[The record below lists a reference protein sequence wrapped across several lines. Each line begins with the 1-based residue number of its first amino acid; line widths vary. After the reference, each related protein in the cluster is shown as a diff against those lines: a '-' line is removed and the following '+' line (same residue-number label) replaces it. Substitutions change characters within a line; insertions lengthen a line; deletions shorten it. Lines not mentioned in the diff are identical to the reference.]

1 MKQKKWQIAA
11 AVAAA
16 VVALGLG
23 VFLWTAVL
31 RFSPVEGNA
40 YLYIDGD
47 DTADS
52 VYCKLEAAE
61 APGRVGA
68 ARLCATLLG
77 YGPDVKPGRY
87 QTGQGISAL
96 RLVRNL
102 RSGHQEPVKLVV
114 PVAHTVAHLAA
125 KLADRL
131 EADSAA
137 LVAAFTDK
145 ALLGELGAD
154 TATAAALFV
163 PNTYEVY
170 WNIAPA
176 DLLRRMKK
184 EFDAF
189 WTADRRA
196 LAAQMELSPFEVATL
211 ASIVEKESANA
222 AERPAI
228 AGMYLNRLRQGMK
241 LQADPTVKFAL
252 GNFGL
257 RRILHEHLTVDNPYN
272 TYRYKGLPPGPIC
285 IPSPGAIDAVLHYAH
300 HSYLYMCAKED
311 FSGTHN
317 FAVTYEEHLANARR
331 YAEALD
337 RRGIK

>member
-1 MKQKKWQIAA
+1 M
-11 AVAAA
+11 
-16 VVALGLG
+16 
-23 VFLWTAVL
+23 
-31 RFSPVEGNA
+31 
-40 YLYIDGD
+40 
-47 DTADS
+47 
-52 VYCKLEAAE
+52 
-61 APGRVGA
+61 
-68 ARLCATLLG
+68 
-77 YGPDVKPGRY
+77 
-87 QTGQGISAL
+87 
-96 RLVRNL
+96 
-102 RSGHQEPVKLVV
+102 
-114 PVAHTVAHLAA
+114 
-125 KLADRL
+125 
-131 EADSAA
+131 
-137 LVAAFTDK
+137 AAFTDK

-272 TYRYKGLPPGPIC
+272 TYRYEGLPPGPIC
-285 IPSPGAIDAVLHYAH
+285 IPSPGAIDAVLHYAR

>member
-1 MKQKKWQIAA
+1 MKFKKWQIAA
-11 AVAAA
+11 GISAVLVAIAA
-16 VVALGLG
+16 GL
-23 VFLWTAVL
+23 FLWTAVM
-31 RFSPVEGNA
+31 RFCPAEGNA

-52 VYCKLEAAE
+52 VYCKMAAE
-61 APGRVGA
+61 GVEGRVGA
-68 ARLCATLLG
+68 ARLCGALLQ
-77 YGPDVKPGRY
+77 YGPQVKPGRY
-87 QTGQGISAL
+87 QMGRGVTAL

-102 RSGHQEPVKLVV
+102 RSGHQEPVKLVISV
-114 PVAHTVAHLAA
+114 THTVAHLAG
-125 KLADRL
+125 KLAEKL

-137 LVAAFTDK
+137 LMAAFADK
-145 ALLGELGAD
+145 ALLQQLGAD

-170 WNIAPA
+170 WNIQPA

-184 EFDAF
+184 EFDTF
-189 WTADRRA
+189 WTDDRRA
-196 LAAQMELSPFEVATL
+196 LAAQMQLTPFEVATL

-257 RRILHEHLTVDNPYN
+257 RRILHEHLTVNSPYN
-272 TYRYKGLPPGPIC
+272 TYRYEGLPPGPIC